1 MGKQKKQREEFGF
14 GANKKKSY
22 RKVPINRLQRRRRHA
37 PSQNNN
43 NNNDNESEP
52 LLSDNTHFLKGAQSS
67 QQQSQM
73 TLYNETNY
81 TQQRAEEAEQIEG
94 QLTEISR
101 MMGKLAT
108 IVHDQRQ
115 TILTISENVEDA
127 TLHVEGAIEQLQ
139 KYLSS
144 LSGDRWL
151 MIKVFALLIF
161 LAIIFTVF
169 IA

>member
-1 MGKQKKQREEFGF
+1 MGKKQREEFGF
-14 GANKKKSY
+14 SAAKKKNY
-22 RKVPINRLQRRRRHA
+22 RKVPINRLQRRRR
-37 PSQNNN
+37 PMPNDDSETQSLLQ
-43 NNNDNESEP
+43 NDNDSP
-52 LLSDNTHFLKGAQSS
+52 TQSQQQS

-73 TLYNETNY
+73 ILSNENNY
-81 TQQRAEEAEQIEG
+81 TQQRAMEAEQIEG
-94 QLTEISR
+94 QLTEISH

-144 LSGDRWL
+144 LSGNRWL

-161 LAIIFTVF
+161 LAIVFTVF